1 MEGKGKGTM
10 GSDCR
15 RPGLLGHDIF
25 FSKDNVVGE
34 AGFKARRVVVRMER
48 MGRCA

>member
-1 MEGKGKGTM
+1 M
-10 GSDCR
+10 GSGCR

-34 AGFKARRVVVRMER
+34 AGFKVRIMSVRMER